1 MVAPFVINKDNPLY
15 GVRGVFN
22 AILLNGDMLGD
33 VMFYGKGAGKLATA
47 SAVVSDVVDAI
58 KHKGKIIMTF
68 WGSEK
73 RTLGDINDFAMPYFV
88 RVEGAGKEAEIEKV
102 LDNVQFISA
111 PADSKVAG
119 TETAFITEA
128 VKGADLEEALKGFTV
143 VSKIRVSQ

>member
-1 MVAPFVINKDNPLY
+1 
-15 GVRGVFN
+15 
-22 AILLNGDMLGD
+22 
-33 VMFYGKGAGKLATA
+33 
-47 SAVVSDVVDAI
+47 
-58 KHKGKIIMTF
+58 
-68 WGSEK
+68 
-73 RTLGDINDFAMPYFV
+73 MPYFV
-88 RVEGAGKEAEIEKV
+88 RVEGAGREAEIEKV